1 MKNFT
6 FVNPVKIIFGKDT
19 IKEIANEIPKSNKVL
34 VTYGGGSIKKNGVYD
49 QVSKTLKD
57 YEWCEFAGIEPNP
70 HYETC
75 MKAVALVKE
84 REIDFILA
92 VGGGSVI
99 DATKFIAAAACFE
112 DGDPW
117 QILEKEH
124 PISKAIPFGTVLTI
138 SATGSEMN
146 AGGVITK
153 AETQNKLPFSSPLT
167 YPQFSVL
174 DPEVTYSL
182 PQKQIGNGV
191 VDAFVHVTEQYLTAS
206 KEDTMLQDYM
216 AEAILKTLIK
226 EGPKAL
232 TNPTDYDVRA
242 NLMWASTWALNGW
255 IACGVDED
263 WATHSIG
270 HELTAF
276 YGLDH
281 AQTLAIV
288 LPGVL
293 TLLKDQKAKKIIRLG
308 KEVFKVREMSDNETI
323 EQTIKAIEG
332 FFEQMEIKT
341 RLSDYGL
348 GDEAIEKVRER
359 LNKRGW
365 KLGECHN
372 ITGDVAA
379 GILQLRK

>member
-1 MKNFT
+1 M
-6 FVNPVKIIFGKDT
+6 
-19 IKEIANEIPKSNKVL
+19 
-34 VTYGGGSIKKNGVYD
+34 
-49 QVSKTLKD
+49 
-57 YEWCEFAGIEPNP
+57 
-70 HYETC
+70 
-75 MKAVALVKE
+75 
-84 REIDFILA
+84 
-92 VGGGSVI
+92 
-99 DATKFIAAAACFE
+99 
-112 DGDPW
+112 
-117 QILEKEH
+117 
-124 PISKAIPFGTVLTI
+124 
-138 SATGSEMN
+138 
-146 AGGVITK
+146 
-153 AETQNKLPFSSPLT
+153 
-167 YPQFSVL
+167 
-174 DPEVTYSL
+174 
-182 PQKQIGNGV
+182 
-191 VDAFVHVTEQYLTAS
+191 
-206 KEDTMLQDYM
+206 
-216 AEAILKTLIK
+216 
-226 EGPKAL
+226 
-232 TNPTDYDVRA
+232 
-242 NLMWASTWALNGW
+242 
-255 IACGVDED
+255 DED